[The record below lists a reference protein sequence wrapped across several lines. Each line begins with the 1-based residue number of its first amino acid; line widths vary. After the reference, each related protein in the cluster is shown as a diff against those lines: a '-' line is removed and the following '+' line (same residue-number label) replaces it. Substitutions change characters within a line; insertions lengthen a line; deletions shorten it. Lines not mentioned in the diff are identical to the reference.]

1 MISLNQIS
9 KKLLLLQRNELLSK
23 NQYWLRKRFGR
34 LIFTNLFVNYFQVE
48 DIEKRTEELFQKE
61 IELIKKYLP
70 KKAENIMDIG
80 CGLGIINIFLNK
92 IYNNQPNFFLL
103 DKNRIDKVIKYG
115 FSSNYESYNDLK
127 ETKNLLINNNIRPSS
142 INTLDV
148 EKDLKIDAKI
158 DLVICLKSMGYHYPI
173 DQYLR
178 LFQTCCDENTSFI
191 FDVSEGYYNESLFK
205 KHFKIVDI
213 IYEEKSIHS
222 LKRLFCKHSYQ
233 INRQ

>member
-1 MISLNQIS
+1 MISLNRIS

-34 LIFTNLFVNYFQVE
+34 LIFTNFFVNYFQVD
-48 DIEKRTEELFQKE
+48 DIEKHTEELFQKE
-61 IELIKKYLP
+61 IELIKNYLP

-115 FSSNYESYNDLK
+115 FSSDYESYNDLK
-127 ETKNLLINNNIRPSS
+127 ETRNLLINNDINPSS
-142 INTLDV
+142 INTFDV
-148 EKDLKIDAKI
+148 EKDFKIDAKI
-158 DLVICLKSMGYHYPI
+158 DLVISLKSMGYHYPI

-178 LFQTCCDENTSFI
+178 LFQTCCDENASFI
-191 FDVSEGYYNESLFK
+191 FDVSEGYYNESMFK
-205 KHFKIVDI
+205 KHFESVDI

-222 LKRLFCKHSYQ
+222 LKRLLCTKFK
-233 INRQ
+233 N

>member
-1 MISLNQIS
+1 LISLNQIS

-34 LIFTNLFVNYFQVE
+34 LIFTNFFVNYFQVE

-61 IELIKKYLP
+61 IELIKNYLP

-115 FSSNYESYNDLK
+115 FSSDYESYNDLK
-127 ETKNLLINNNIRPSS
+127 ETRNLLINNDINPSS
-142 INTLDV
+142 INTFDV
-148 EKDLKIDAKI
+148 EKDFKIDAKI
-158 DLVICLKSMGYHYPI
+158 DLVISLKSMGYHYPI

-205 KHFKIVDI
+205 KHFESIDI

-222 LKRLFCKHSYQ
+222 LKRLLCTKFK
-233 INRQ
+233 N

>member
-1 MISLNQIS
+1 MISLNRIS

-34 LIFTNLFVNYFQVE
+34 LIFTNFFVNYFQVE

-61 IELIKKYLP
+61 IELIKNYLP

-115 FSSNYESYNDLK
+115 FSSDYESYNDLK
-127 ETKNLLINNNIRPSS
+127 ETRNLLINNDINPSS
-142 INTLDV
+142 INTFDV
-148 EKDLKIDAKI
+148 EKDFKIDAKI
-158 DLVICLKSMGYHYPI
+158 DLVISLKSMGYHYPI

-205 KHFKIVDI
+205 KHFESIDI

-222 LKRLFCKHSYQ
+222 LKRLLCTKFKSS
-233 INRQ
+233 

>member
-23 NQYWLRKRFGR
+23 NQNWLRKRFGR
-34 LIFTNLFVNYFQVE
+34 LIFTNFFVNYFQVK

-61 IELIKKYLP
+61 IESIKNYLP

-115 FSSNYESYNDLK
+115 FSSDYESYNDLK
-127 ETKNLLINNNIRPSS
+127 ETRNLLINNDINPSS
-142 INTLDV
+142 INTFDV
-148 EKDLKIDAKI
+148 EKDFKIETKI
-158 DLVICLKSMGYHYPI
+158 DLVISLKSMGYHYPI

-191 FDVSEGYYNESLFK
+191 FDVSDGYYNESLFK
-205 KHFKIVDI
+205 KHFESVDI

-222 LKRLFCKHSYQ
+222 LKRLLCTKFK
-233 INRQ
+233 N

>member
-1 MISLNQIS
+1 MISLNRIS

-34 LIFTNLFVNYFQVE
+34 LIFTNFFVNYFQVE

-61 IELIKKYLP
+61 IELIKNYLP

-115 FSSNYESYNDLK
+115 FSSDYESYNDLK
-127 ETKNLLINNNIRPSS
+127 ETRNLLINNDILPSS
-142 INTLDV
+142 INTFDV
-148 EKDLKIDAKI
+148 EKDFQIDTKI
-158 DLVICLKSMGYHYPI
+158 DLVISLKSMGYHYPI

-205 KHFKIVDI
+205 KHFESIDI

-222 LKRLFCKHSYQ
+222 LKRLLCTKFK
-233 INRQ
+233 N

>member
-34 LIFTNLFVNYFQVE
+34 LIFTNFFVNYFQVE

-61 IELIKKYLP
+61 IESIKNYLP
-70 KKAENIMDIG
+70 EKADNIIDIG

-115 FSSNYESYNDLK
+115 FSSDYESYNDLK
-127 ETKNLLINNNIRPSS
+127 ETRNLLINNDINPSS
-142 INTLDV
+142 INTFDV
-148 EKDLKIDAKI
+148 EKDFKIDAKI
-158 DLVICLKSMGYHYPI
+158 DLVISLKSMGYHYPI

-191 FDVSEGYYNESLFK
+191 FDVSDGYYNESLFK
-205 KHFKIVDI
+205 KHFESIDI

-222 LKRLFCKHSYQ
+222 LKRLLCTKFK
-233 INRQ
+233 N

>member
-1 MISLNQIS
+1 MISLNRIS

-23 NQYWLRKRFGR
+23 NQYWLRKKFGR
-34 LIFTNLFVNYFQVE
+34 LIFTNFFVNYFQVE
-48 DIEKRTEELFQKE
+48 DIEKRAEELFQTE
-61 IELIKKYLP
+61 IELIKNYLP

-115 FSSNYESYNDLK
+115 FSSDYESYNDLN
-127 ETKNLLINNNIRPSS
+127 ETRNLLINNDIRPNS
-142 INTLDV
+142 INTFDV
-148 EKDLKIDAKI
+148 EKDFKIDTKI
-158 DLVICLKSMGYHYPI
+158 DLVISLKSMGYHYPV

-191 FDVSEGYYNESLFK
+191 FDVSEGYYNERQFK
-205 KHFKIVDI
+205 KHFESVDI
-213 IYEEKSIHS
+213 IYEEKSVHS
-222 LKRLFCKHSYQ
+222 LKRLLCTKFE
-233 INRQ
+233 N

>member
-34 LIFTNLFVNYFQVE
+34 LIFTNFFVNYFQVE

-61 IELIKKYLP
+61 IESIKNYLP
-70 KKAENIMDIG
+70 KKADNIIDIG

-115 FSSNYESYNDLK
+115 FSSDYESYNDLK
-127 ETKNLLINNNIRPSS
+127 ETRNLLINNDIRPSS

-148 EKDLKIDAKI
+148 EKDFKIDAKI
-158 DLVICLKSMGYHYPI
+158 DLVISLKSMGYHYPI

-191 FDVSEGYYNESLFK
+191 FDVSEGYYNEKLFK
-205 KHFKIVDI
+205 KHFESVDI

-222 LKRLFCKHSYQ
+222 LKRLLCTKFE
-233 INRQ
+233 N